1 MGAYDYMDSAIAG
14 LKNGLAGR
22 VEGGWVCAEPLGI
35 PYGYPVFGHLGNDK
49 SVYSYKN
56 DVAKIVYSAD
66 FIASNSAVITVDGVA
81 ITATVYATDHDAQIA
96 AMVVKLNALA
106 GIEAVLDPADTDSRT
121 ILIQKKTKSFV
132 TNDVTSVITGGSS
145 VPTVAVTY
153 GSSQVFLGVSL
164 FVQKAPSLGVTT
176 NQGYEQYESVAVMA
190 DGEIWVPVS
199 AAVKANNEAYV
210 STSGAGI
217 AKFAASGLAV
227 SARYKSNAASGALA
241 ILNVSGQTEATYA
254 NNFVE

>member
-1 MGAYDYMDSAIAG
+1 MGAYDYMDAAIAG
-14 LKNGLAGR
+14 LKVGLQSR

-35 PYGYPVFGHLGNDK
+35 PYGYPVFGHLGNNK
-49 SVYSYKN
+49 QAYTFKN

-66 FIASNSAVITVDGVA
+66 FIALNSTIVTVDGVA
-81 ITATVYATDHDAQIA
+81 TTATVFATNHADKMA
-96 AMVVKLNALA
+96 AIVVKLNAIPGVVA
-106 GIEAVLDPADTDSRT
+106 KLDPADTDVRT

-132 TNDVTSVITGGSS
+132 TGDVDSATTGAVSQ
-145 VPTVAVTY
+145 PTDTVTY

-190 DGEIWVPVS
+190 DGEIHVPTA

-210 STSGAGI
+210 LNTGVGTG
-217 AKFAASGLAV
+217 KFAASGVAV
-227 SARYKSNAASGALA
+227 SARYKNNAASGALA
-241 ILNVSGQTEATYA
+241 IVKVDGQTEMTYS
-254 NNFVE
+254 NNFVD